1 MTSNFIVREVRWQ
14 DAKDQLTEVRE
25 KVFVYEQRVAP
36 EIEMDGKDP
45 ECHHVLVT
53 TIDGEPIGTGRMTP
67 EGKIGRVSVL
77 LPFRGLG
84 LGSKILQALVDIA
97 AREKLSPVKL
107 HAQVQ
112 AVEFYQR
119 HKFEASGPVFMEAGI
134 PHQSMKR
141 NLLS

>member
-25 KVFVYEQRVAP
+25 KVFVYEQRVDP
-36 EIEMDGKDP
+36 EIELDGKDP
-45 ECHHVLVT
+45 ECYHVLVT
-53 TIDGEPIGTGRMTP
+53 TIEGTPIGAGRMTP

-77 LPFRGLG
+77 LPNRGLG
-84 LGSKILQALVDIA
+84 LGSKILQALVEIA

-119 HKFEASGPVFMEAGI
+119 HKFEPSGPVFMEAGI